1 MKDLLKAIG
10 LAKAEFP
17 PILKD
22 ARNPHFKNSYA
33 TLGSILSA
41 VEMPLINQSVV
52 IVHEQIQTESGWL
65 LQTSLIHWESEQSIK
80 TVFPV
85 SGNDPQKLGS
95 ALTYARRYNIL
106 NLLNL
111 STEDDDGNAAM
122 SHPVSTPNSQPTSAI
137 ISANQLKL
145 LMATASERN
154 ITDEQQKAIV
164 SGQFGFASRKH
175 ITIDKFDQVL
185 SAYKSV
191 QSVPATVEIDPEDI
205 PY

>member
-1 MKDLLKAIG
+1 MKDILKAIG
-10 LAKAEFP
+10 LAKADFP

-22 ARNPHFKNSYA
+22 AKNPHFKNTYA
-33 TLGSILSA
+33 TLGAILSA
-41 VEMPLINQSVV
+41 VEMPLIRQSVV
-52 IVHEQIQTESGWL
+52 IVHEQIQTEAGWL

-85 SGNDPQKLGS
+85 TGSDPQKLGS
-95 ALTYARRYNIL
+95 ALTYARRYNLL

-111 STEDDDGNAAM
+111 STEDDDGNGASSAP
-122 SHPVSTPNSQPTSAI
+122 SHSSSPAI

-145 LMATASERN
+145 LMATASERGL
-154 ITDEQQKAIV
+154 TEDQQKTIV

-185 SAYKSV
+185 SAYKSA
-191 QSVPATVEIDPEDI
+191 SVTAHIDPEDI

>member
-10 LAKAEFP
+10 LAKADFP
-17 PILKD
+17 PIVKD
-22 ARNPHFKNSYA
+22 AKNPHFKNTYA
-33 TLGSILSA
+33 TLGAILSA
-41 VEMPLINQSVV
+41 VEMPLIKQAVV
-52 IVHEQIQTESGWL
+52 IVHEQIQTDAGWL

-85 SGNDPQKLGS
+85 TGNDPQKLGS

-122 SHPVSTPNSQPTSAI
+122 SHPVSASNSQPA
-137 ISANQLKL
+137 ISASQLKL

-154 ITDEQQKAIV
+154 MTDEQQKAIV

-175 ITIDKFDQVL
+175 VTIDKFDQVL

-191 QSVPATVEIDPEDI
+191 PVTVGINPEDI

>member
-10 LAKAEFP
+10 LAKADFP
-17 PILKD
+17 PIVKD
-22 ARNPHFKNSYA
+22 AKNPHFKNTYA
-33 TLGSILSA
+33 TLGAILSA
-41 VEMPLINQSVV
+41 VEMPLIKQAVV
-52 IVHEQIQTESGWL
+52 IVHEQIQTDAGWL

-85 SGNDPQKLGS
+85 TGNDPQKLGS
-95 ALTYARRYNIL
+95 ALTYAHRYNIL

-122 SHPVSTPNSQPTSAI
+122 SHPVSASNSQPA
-137 ISANQLKL
+137 ISASQLKL

-154 ITDEQQKAIV
+154 MTDEQQKAIV

-175 ITIDKFDQVL
+175 VTIDKFDQVL

-191 QSVPATVEIDPEDI
+191 PVTVGINPEDI